1 MDKKR
6 RYEIQTNVRIPDM
19 EEIRLAAANYK
30 EPVETEDAKAD
41 SNSKGFATQRVR
53 RLPKYEAQL
62 SSIKNE
68 MEALANKVAIE
79 EQEKEAEQAIA
90 AALIESEAREETVE
104 TTAPEAGADEK
115 QEIEDT
121 PVPLSDPLLES
132 VAAVVKTTM
141 EKKKTET
148 PKKLKNKPKE

>member
-1 MDKKR
+1 MEKKR

-30 EPVETEDAKAD
+30 EPVETEDSKAD
-41 SNSKGFATQRVR
+41 SNSKGFATQRVP

-79 EQEKEAEQAIA
+79 EQEKEAEEAIA
-90 AALIESEAREETVE
+90 AALIESEAPEETVE
-104 TTAPEAGADEK
+104 TSAPEAGKEEIPETEK
-115 QEIEDT
+115 T
-121 PVPLSDPLLES
+121 SVPLSDPLLES

-148 PKKLKNKPKE
+148 PKKPKNKPKE